1 MALLAGREGAEE
13 LLAELES
20 ASHQVFLARKFYND
34 AVAATL
40 AARRRWLVVIFRLAG
55 RAAMPEFFE
64 IDDSLV
70 PAGDAG
76 PAADIP
82 HLTS

>member
-1 MALLAGREGAEE
+1 
-13 LLAELES
+13 
-20 ASHQVFLARKFYND
+20 V
-34 AVAATL
+34 
-40 AARRRWLVVIFRLAG
+40 ARRRWLVRMLRLAG
-55 RAAMPEFFE
+55 TAPMPEFFE

-70 PAGDAG
+70 PAGGTG

>member
-1 MALLAGREGAEE
+1 
-13 LLAELES
+13 
-20 ASHQVFLARKFYND
+20 
-34 AVAATL
+34 
-40 AARRRWLVVIFRLAG
+40 VIFRLAG